1 MCYLPADWKFPQALG
16 GKVDAQNWPVEML
29 RSLAR
34 YVNTTGAWLAE
45 DHGVPNLLSDPPG
58 LPFAQQTKLSH
69 MILLAPVNEDEDFA
83 SVEVGNTR
91 VNFYLVIP
99 ITAAEATWKREM
111 GAEKSIYYVVGSQ
124 KEAGDDVFIDYIIDP
139 TRPCTV
145 DDLNCREIFDN
156 QSIQEDDE
164 QEDAYGEFEDLD
176 TDSNEQITSE
186 ENNSGET
193 EQCSDSSDLPAESS
207 EDSIEINQNKRVKR
221 E

>member
-16 GKVDAQNWPVEML
+16 GKVDVQNWPVEML

-58 LPFAQQTKLSH
+58 LPFTHQTKLSH
-69 MILLAPVNEDEDFA
+69 MILLAPVNEDEDFS
-83 SVEVGNTR
+83 SVEVGNNR

-124 KEAGDDVFIDYIIDP
+124 EEAGDDVFIDYIIDAS
-139 TRPCTV
+139 RPCTV

-156 QSIQEDDE
+156 QSIQDEDE
-164 QEDAYGEFEDLD
+164 GEYYGEFEDLD
-176 TDSNEQITSE
+176 TENSNEQVTSE

-207 EDSIEINQNKRVKR
+207 EDSFATNQNKRVKR